1 FNIRDIPLIEVVRN
15 PTDPVSA
22 FSRRLRDIF
31 FGTILTILLLPLW
44 IVVALAIKLSDGGPI
59 VYVQTRVGRWGEPFR
74 LVKFRT
80 MPVNIEDQTGPVL
93 AKADDP
99 RSSPLGRF
107 LRRYRID
114 ESLQLIN
121 VFKGDMS
128 LVGPRPDRP
137 EFVAKFAQEIH
148 GYNERHKVKPGITGL
163 AQIRGHYHSDPT
175 IKLKYDL
182 TYIHNPSFLL
192 DLVILVET
200 VRIIFR
206 RQGV

>member
-1 FNIRDIPLIEVVRN
+1 
-15 PTDPVSA
+15 
-22 FSRRLRDIF
+22 
-31 FGTILTILLLPLW
+31 
-44 IVVALAIKLSDGGPI
+44 
-59 VYVQTRVGRWGEPFR
+59 
-74 LVKFRT
+74 
-80 MPVNIEDQTGPVL
+80 MPVNIEDKTGPVL

-99 RSSPLGRF
+99 RLSPLGRF

-163 AQIRGHYHSDPT
+163 AQIRGHYHSDPA

-182 TYIHNPSFLL
+182 AYIHNSSFLL

-200 VRIIFR
+200 VRIVFR